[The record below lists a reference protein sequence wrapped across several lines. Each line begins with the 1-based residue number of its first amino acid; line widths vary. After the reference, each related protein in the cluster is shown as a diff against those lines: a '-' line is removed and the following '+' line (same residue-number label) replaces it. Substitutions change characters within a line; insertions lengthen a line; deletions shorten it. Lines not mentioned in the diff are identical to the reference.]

1 MSCSALR
8 SSLRAMSGGALLYLA
23 ACDYWHLSV
32 NADGLVFIAVVGD
45 APTREGFRVRIR
57 RSDGGTRLLDV
68 PPSGRLSLSPTTAGT
83 LELTLL
89 PPAGCRVAA
98 PNPRVLTVA
107 ADEPVRVNFDV
118 RCA

>member
-1 MSCSALR
+1 MSCSAL
-8 SSLRAMSGGALLYLA
+8 LCLA

-45 APTREGFRVRIR
+45 
-57 RSDGGTRLLDV
+57 V
-68 PPSGRLSLSPTTAGT
+68 PARD
-83 LELTLL
+83 
-89 PPAGCRVAA
+89 
-98 PNPRVLTVA
+98 A